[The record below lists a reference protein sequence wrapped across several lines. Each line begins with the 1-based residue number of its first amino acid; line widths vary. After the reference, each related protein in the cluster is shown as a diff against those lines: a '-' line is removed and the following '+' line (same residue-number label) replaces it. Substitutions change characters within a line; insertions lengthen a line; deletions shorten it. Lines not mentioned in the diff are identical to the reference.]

1 MSLAKQVLPFTSR
14 CASAICARWP
24 RSVPPRTKALARV
37 RHFSN
42 ISGRSELHL
51 VRQGRSKASET
62 AQGPVELPRWL
73 GRRWGPTTPAPA
85 AGYCSLSTGQ
95 SISGVATQ
103 LLGRAG
109 RGPERRVAASRRS
122 VVAGRGCV
130 GQRQDDPAAELARQP
145 GGILR
150 KCSSG
155 HLVDRLD
162 EESDWGKT
170 LSPGEQQRLTF
181 RPDSAHQASAG
192 LPRRNHCG
200 AG

>member
-24 RSVPPRTKALARV
+24 RSVPPRSKALARV

-85 AGYCSLSTGQ
+85 AGYCSVSTGQ

-103 LLGRAG
+103 LRGRAG
-109 RGPERRVAASRRS
+109 RGPERRVAASRRRCWS
-122 VVAGRGCV
+122 RMRRAAARRPCCGAGK
-130 GQRQDDPAAELARQP
+130 AAR
-145 GGILR
+145 GILR

-192 LPRRNHCG
+192 LPRRNHYG

>member
-85 AGYCSLSTGQ
+85 AGYCSVSTGQ

-145 GGILR
+145 GASCASAAPGIWSTGWTRSLTGAR
-150 KCSSG
+150 RCRQASSSG
-155 HLVDRLD
+155 
-162 EESDWGKT
+162 
-170 LSPGEQQRLTF
+170 
-181 RPDSAHQASAG
+181 
-192 LPRRNHCG
+192 
-200 AG
+200 

>member
-1 MSLAKQVLPFTSR
+1 MQPDTTASDPPRRAWRPKMSLAKQVLPFTSR

-85 AGYCSLSTGQ
+85 AGYCSVSIGQ

-145 GGILR
+145 GAS
-150 KCSSG
+150 C
-155 HLVDRLD
+155 
-162 EESDWGKT
+162 
-170 LSPGEQQRLTF
+170 
-181 RPDSAHQASAG
+181 ASAARASG
-192 LPRRNHCG
+192 RP
-200 AG
+200 AGRGV